1 MSRQTKQ
8 AIQRYHH
15 SAVYATALFCPS
27 ATSQFYL
34 KRRNLD
40 RIMQITPI
48 SSLAT
53 LVFLMPLMTSCVAV
67 GNSPLCL
74 SQAFSGAILRT
85 VVQQLAKLEQTE
97 RRAVCDSSALLVL
110 LGGYFFVEQ
119 AVSVKAINVAQLV
132 CI

>member
-1 MSRQTKQ
+1 
-8 AIQRYHH
+8 
-15 SAVYATALFCPS
+15 
-27 ATSQFYL
+27 
-34 KRRNLD
+34 
-40 RIMQITPI
+40 
-48 SSLAT
+48 
-53 LVFLMPLMTSCVAV
+53 MPLMTSCVAV

-97 RRAVCDSSALLVL
+97 RHAVCDSSALLVL
-110 LGGYFFVEQ
+110 LGGYFFLGQ